1 MIKVNLLPHE
11 MRPIQR
17 TLLPHVVSL
26 LVLAAAIMY
35 MGQIFITLQG
45 EVSIVN
51 QQLAQQQ
58 AALDAL
64 ADVVAEFNEL
74 SEQKVLLQDKIAIIQ
89 EILEDRTI
97 WSQHLYQLTTLTPEN
112 IWYRRIR
119 LTSRRFSEERPVID
133 KKTEKQEID
142 PRTQRPR
149 TTRVQVERAILE
161 VSGYAIDDETGLSST
176 HVLASN
182 TETDPDF
189 SQAFTLYR
197 SEFADTEFNGYPVRQ
212 FTFEYL
218 VAG

>member
-17 TLLPHVVSL
+17 TLLPHIVSL
-26 LVLAAAIMY
+26 AVLAAAIVY
-35 MGQIFITLQG
+35 MGQVFLVLQG
-45 EVSIVN
+45 ELNEVN
-51 QQLAQQQ
+51 QQVAQQQ

-64 ADVVAEFNEL
+64 ADVVVEYNEL
-74 SEQKVLLQDKIAIIQ
+74 SEQKILLQDKIAIIQ

-97 WSQHLYQLTTLTPEN
+97 WSQHLHQLATLTPEN

-119 LTSRRFSEERPVID
+119 LTSRRFSEERPQID
-133 KKTEKQEID
+133 KKTGRQEID
-142 PRTQRPR
+142 PRTQKPR
-149 TTRVQVERAILE
+149 TTRVQVERIILE
-161 VSGYAIDDETGLSST
+161 ISGYAIDDETGLSST

-189 SQAFTLYR
+189 SKAFTLHR

-218 VAG
+218 IAG